1 MSQWDAY
8 VSGGLAIGGYVGGRI
23 IEQALFWL
31 WHYARGNF
39 HFEQN
44 LEGDIARLSLRSRST
59 IFLDELTIYLQDRQ
73 IDVLSLV
80 RASLKMTGERVQLSP
95 ADRIVLEFIVQ
106 QYGDKKMFV
115 HSYIGSAQGI
125 SETDLATTQSTVTGF
140 VYETRIVAETSE
152 RHYERTLFRGL
163 P

>member
-8 VSGGLAIGGYVGGRI
+8 VTGGLAIGGYVGGRI
-23 IEQALFWL
+23 IEQGLFWL
-31 WHYARGNF
+31 WHRVRGNF

-73 IDVLSLV
+73 IDVLGLV
-80 RASLKMTGERVQLSP
+80 RTSLKMTGERVQLSST
-95 ADRIVLEFIVQ
+95 DKIVLEFIIQ

-125 SETDLATTQSTVTGF
+125 SETDLATTQNTVTGF
-140 VYETRIVAETSE
+140 VY
-152 RHYERTLFRGL
+152 
-163 P
+163 